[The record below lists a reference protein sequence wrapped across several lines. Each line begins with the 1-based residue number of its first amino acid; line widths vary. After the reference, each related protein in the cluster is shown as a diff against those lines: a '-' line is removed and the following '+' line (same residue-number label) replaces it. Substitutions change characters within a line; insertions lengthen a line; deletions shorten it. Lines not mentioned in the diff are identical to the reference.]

1 MFKQK
6 NKKRDNNLK
15 KQITAGVLLII
26 VGTSLL
32 INNYIKDK
40 RDEVF
45 SAMNIDI
52 TEELNKINE
61 SIKENDNINETVEPV
76 EETHE
81 EEIIEEDTND
91 DYESYLG
98 ILEIN
103 KINFYKGFYDKG
115 SSLNNV
121 KFNIKFLEVS
131 SYPDEPKGNVIIVGH
146 AGNYN
151 NSYFKDLYQLNL
163 GDTASIYYNNKKYT
177 YKIVNIYNEYKD
189 GTVTIYRDTT
199 KDCLTLIT
207 CTKDDNEHQTLY
219 IFERLE

>member
-61 SIKENDNINETVEPV
+61 SIKENDNINETVEPA

-146 AGNYN
+146 SGNYN

-163 GDTASIYYNNKKYT
+163 GDTASI
-177 YKIVNIYNEYKD
+177 
-189 GTVTIYRDTT
+189 
-199 KDCLTLIT
+199 
-207 CTKDDNEHQTLY
+207 
-219 IFERLE
+219 